1 MHRVK
6 ERRRMDYRTFAGAV
20 EKQMN
25 QRMTGGV
32 KAGLYTAEKNNGTQ
46 RTGVMIETP
55 GVNISPTIYL
65 EEYYQNYKDGTE
77 IEKIVDEIMLFYE
90 SIKQERSWDCEKIL
104 NYKGVKDRIVFKLVN
119 TAKNR
124 KFLSTVPHIPF
135 LDLSAVFYVLLEVTD
150 EGTAAM
156 TVNRQ
161 HMEQWK
167 VRTDTLWSDAV
178 RNSRRLL
185 PAEFFTMEYAL
196 KEMYRRNIGGAQ
208 SEAEENLLT
217 GAAGSR
223 DGLYVLSNKC
233 RNYGAACIAYPHILE
248 MIGGI
253 LRSDYY
259 ILPSSVHEVV
269 IVPCCDSFTAA
280 ELDEMIREINIT
292 QVDDEEV
299 LSDHAYKYE
308 LKAGCLRRGTEY
320 MAGGLM
326 G

>member
-1 MHRVK
+1 
-6 ERRRMDYRTFAGAV
+6 MDYRTFADAV

-32 KAGLYTAEKNNGTQ
+32 KAGLYTAEKNNGTE

-55 GVNISPTIYL
+55 GINISPTIYL
-65 EEYYQNYKDGTE
+65 EEYYQNYKNGVTID
-77 IEKIVDEIMLFYE
+77 KIVDEILAFYE
-90 SIKQERSWDCEKIL
+90 NIRQDKSWDCEKIL
-104 NYKGVKDRIVFKLVN
+104 KYEGVRDRIVFKLIN

-124 KFLSTVPHIPF
+124 NFLRSVPHIPF

-156 TVNRQ
+156 TVNRR

-167 VRTDTLWSDAV
+167 VQTDTLWADSV

-185 PAEFFTMEYAL
+185 PAEFFTMNYAL
-196 KEMYRRNIGGAQ
+196 KEMLKGNAGFGESSVQ
-208 SEAEENLLT
+208 ENLLA
-217 GAAGSR
+217 GNAASR
-223 DGLYVLSNKC
+223 DGMYVLSNKS
-233 RNYGAACIAYPHILE
+233 RSYGAACIAYPHILE

-253 LRSDYY
+253 LRTDYY
-259 ILPSSVHEVV
+259 VLPSSVHEVV
-269 IVPCCDSFTAA
+269 IVPCCENISAA

-299 LSDHAYKYE
+299 LSDHAYLYE
-308 LKAGCLRRGTEY
+308 LKAGYLRRGTEFKT
-320 MAGGLM
+320 GGLM

>member
-1 MHRVK
+1 
-6 ERRRMDYRTFAGAV
+6 MDYRTFADAV

-32 KAGLYTAEKNNGTQ
+32 KAGLYTAEKNNGIE

-55 GVNISPTIYL
+55 GINISPTIYL
-65 EEYYQNYKDGTE
+65 EEYYQNYKNGVTID
-77 IEKIVDEIMLFYE
+77 KIVDEILAFYE
-90 SIKQERSWDCEKIL
+90 NIRQDKSWDCEKIL
-104 NYKGVKDRIVFKLVN
+104 KYEGVRDRIVFKLIN

-124 KFLSTVPHIPF
+124 NFLRSVPHIPF

-156 TVNRQ
+156 TVNRR

-167 VRTDTLWSDAV
+167 VQTDTLWADSV

-185 PAEFFTMEYAL
+185 PAEFFTMNYAL
-196 KEMYRRNIGGAQ
+196 KEMLKGNAGFGESSVQ
-208 SEAEENLLT
+208 ENLLA
-217 GAAGSR
+217 GNAASR
-223 DGLYVLSNKC
+223 DGMYVLSNKS
-233 RNYGAACIAYPHILE
+233 RSYGAACIAYPHILE

-253 LRSDYY
+253 LRTDYY
-259 ILPSSVHEVV
+259 VLPSSVHEVV
-269 IVPCCDSFTAA
+269 IVPCCENISAA

-299 LSDHAYKYE
+299 LSDHAYLYE
-308 LKAGCLRRGTEY
+308 LKAGYLRRGTEFKT
-320 MAGGLM
+320 GGLM

>member
-1 MHRVK
+1 
-6 ERRRMDYRTFAGAV
+6 MDYRTFADAV

-32 KAGLYTAEKNNGTQ
+32 KAGLYTAEKNNGIE

-55 GVNISPTIYL
+55 GINISPTIYL
-65 EEYYQNYKDGTE
+65 EEYYQNYKNGVTID
-77 IEKIVDEIMLFYE
+77 KIVDEILAFYE
-90 SIKQERSWDCEKIL
+90 NIRQDKSWDCEKIL
-104 NYKGVKDRIVFKLVN
+104 KYEGVRDRIVFKLIN

-124 KFLSTVPHIPF
+124 NFLRSVPHIPF

-156 TVNRQ
+156 TVNRR

-167 VRTDTLWSDAV
+167 VQTDTLWADSV
-178 RNSRRLL
+178 RNSRCLL
-185 PAEFFTMEYAL
+185 PAEFFTMNYAL
-196 KEMYRRNIGGAQ
+196 KEMLKGNAGFGESSVQ
-208 SEAEENLLT
+208 ENLLA
-217 GAAGSR
+217 GNAASR
-223 DGLYVLSNKC
+223 DGMYVLSNKS
-233 RNYGAACIAYPHILE
+233 RSYGAACIAYPHILE

-253 LRSDYY
+253 LRTDYY
-259 ILPSSVHEVV
+259 VLPSSVHEVV
-269 IVPCCDSFTAA
+269 IVPCCENISAA

-299 LSDHAYKYE
+299 LSDHAYLYE
-308 LKAGCLRRGTEY
+308 LKAGYLRRGTEFKT
-320 MAGGLM
+320 GGLM